1 MRRYITCS
9 LLVLF
14 CVVALSIPAPAACG
28 EQRVSVTASRLNLR
42 ESPGT
47 DARVL
52 ASLVRGDI
60 LARLDEREGWVQVR
74 TGAGLVGWVSRDHV
88 QPVPEP
94 ETTQPVGPGKVET
107 GSTRQESPTAAP
119 AHGAGGGRRII
130 KYACLAGAGAA
141 AVLAYTEH
149 SAGNDTYEKYK
160 DLALAGD
167 DAAAEIQ
174 YDKTGAHDDNAKTW
188 MIVSGVLA
196 GAYLLQEFV
205 LDRGGDDRAALERSP
220 RLRLGWDPRR
230 DEATAAVVLLR
241 Y

>member
-1 MRRYITCS
+1 MRCCITCL

-14 CVVALSIPAPAACG
+14 CLVALSTAVPAAGG

-88 QPVPEP
+88 QPVSEP
-94 ETTQPVGPGKVET
+94 ETTRPVEPSKMEA
-107 GSTRQESPTAAP
+107 GSTRQESSTTAP
-119 AHGAGGGRRII
+119 AHGSGGGRRII

-160 DLALAGD
+160 SLVLAGD

-174 YDKTGAHDDNAKTW
+174 YDETGTHDDKAKTW

-196 GAYLLQEFV
+196 GVYLLQEFI
-205 LDRGGDDRAALERSP
+205 LDRGGNDRAALERSP
-220 RLRLGWDPRR
+220 RVRLGWDPRR
-230 DEATAAVVLLR
+230 DEATAAVVFLR

>member
-1 MRRYITCS
+1 MRRSITCS

-14 CVVALSIPAPAACG
+14 CLVTLSIAAPATGG

-60 LARLDEREGWVQVR
+60 LTRLDEREGWLKVQ

-88 QPVPEP
+88 QPVSEP
-94 ETTQPVGPGKVET
+94 ETTRPAEPGKME
-107 GSTRQESPTAAP
+107 
-119 AHGAGGGRRII
+119 AGPS
-130 KYACLAGAGAA
+130 LAGAGVA
-141 AVLAYTEH
+141 AVLAYSEH

-160 DLALAGD
+160 DLITAGD

-174 YDKTGAHDDNAKTW
+174 YDKTGAHDDKAQTW
-188 MIVSGVLA
+188 MIVSGLLA
-196 GAYLLQEFV
+196 GAYILQEFI

-220 RLRLGWDPRR
+220 RLLLGWEPRR
-230 DEATAAVVLLR
+230 GEATAAVVLLR